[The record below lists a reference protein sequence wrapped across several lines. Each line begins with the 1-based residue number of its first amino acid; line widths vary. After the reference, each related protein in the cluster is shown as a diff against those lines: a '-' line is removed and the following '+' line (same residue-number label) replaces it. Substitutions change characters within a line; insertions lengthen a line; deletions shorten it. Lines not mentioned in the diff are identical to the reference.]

1 MGRFSS
7 HFILKLFC
15 LLLPINPSLSYSL
28 KNCTVQYQENL
39 SAEVSLD
46 CESRG
51 LVTVPDDLPRDAVSV
66 DLGGNQIEKLN
77 KDDFF
82 HMLKLRTL
90 VLNSNLISHVDDG
103 SFINLVLLK
112 TLDMKINSLTNLT
125 SNIFQGLSNLILLDL
140 SVNKIKFIHSSAFQF
155 LTSLETL
162 QLDTNHLHEIADIQP
177 ILQLP
182 KIKRL
187 SVACNYFSSF
197 ETKDLDSIFSSS
209 LKELSVSGYGLKKFS
224 ITTPIFPY
232 LQKLHLSTS
241 VPNKLTME
249 WDIPDKILLRNITQV
264 SLDGVK
270 FCFEEIQK
278 VLQSLN
284 SLRYLQL
291 NYIDKWIKKHLLST
305 VCKIKELRRLNLFD
319 AQLNNFTFKLAPCS
333 QLLELDVSW
342 CSILDLPKGSIQSM
356 SKLRSLN
363 VSHNQLTKVPY
374 DVRSLTFLEIL
385 KMENNR
391 ISELTCEDFIN
402 MTHLTVLLL
411 NNNKIKNVDRCVFK
425 NLVDLRQLDLS
436 NNMLP
441 RFGDMFMISLQQ
453 LEVLDMIHNS
463 IKTFTPDGIEGLKSM
478 KQLNVEF
485 ILGKANIKTL
495 HGLKNLKS
503 VNSSKTL
510 ESQFILNVL
519 QNLKS
524 LTIYFKFSGSS
535 EIFHSN
541 NYENFFSFKSL
552 KHLTLIWNM
561 NIFFEPYEKESKILD
576 DMNHLES
583 FTAEKM
589 FSNTID
595 VDIFQFN
602 PELKSLI
609 LTKTVLTYLE
619 PKLFLP
625 IPNLEILDLSES
637 KLKSLDFLRQANL
650 TALRYLKVTDSEIPV
665 INEAVLNSLPSL
677 KYLDLDN
684 NPFNCECSNA
694 DFIQWIKN
702 NKQTQVVNAHQ
713 YECFLPVDRQG
724 TLLLDFDVQSCW
736 NDGSFFYFI
745 SSTCLVVLTL

>member
-187 SVACNYFSSF
+187 S
-197 ETKDLDSIFSSS
+197 
-209 LKELSVSGYGLKKFS
+209 
-224 ITTPIFPY
+224 
-232 LQKLHLSTS
+232 
-241 VPNKLTME
+241 
-249 WDIPDKILLRNITQV
+249 
-264 SLDGVK
+264 
-270 FCFEEIQK
+270 
-278 VLQSLN
+278 
-284 SLRYLQL
+284 
-291 NYIDKWIKKHLLST
+291 
-305 VCKIKELRRLNLFD
+305 
-319 AQLNNFTFKLAPCS
+319 
-333 QLLELDVSW
+333 
-342 CSILDLPKGSIQSM
+342 
-356 SKLRSLN
+356 
-363 VSHNQLTKVPY
+363 
-374 DVRSLTFLEIL
+374 
-385 KMENNR
+385 
-391 ISELTCEDFIN
+391 
-402 MTHLTVLLL
+402 
-411 NNNKIKNVDRCVFK
+411 
-425 NLVDLRQLDLS
+425 
-436 NNMLP
+436 
-441 RFGDMFMISLQQ
+441 

-524 LTIYFKFSGSS
+524 LTIYFKFTQESD
-535 EIFHSN
+535 IN
-541 NYENFFSFKSL
+541 KDSF
-552 KHLTLIWNM
+552 
-561 NIFFEPYEKESKILD
+561 NIFGAKII
-576 DMNHLES
+576 
-583 FTAEKM
+583 FT
-589 FSNTID
+589 NTK
-595 VDIFQFN
+595 
-602 PELKSLI
+602 PG
-609 LTKTVLTYLE
+609 
-619 PKLFLP
+619 
-625 IPNLEILDLSES
+625 
-637 KLKSLDFLRQANL
+637 
-650 TALRYLKVTDSEIPV
+650 DS
-665 INEAVLNSLPSL
+665 
-677 KYLDLDN
+677 
-684 NPFNCECSNA
+684 
-694 DFIQWIKN
+694 
-702 NKQTQVVNAHQ
+702 
-713 YECFLPVDRQG
+713 
-724 TLLLDFDVQSCW
+724 
-736 NDGSFFYFI
+736 
-745 SSTCLVVLTL
+745 